1 MTPSQRPPRRT
12 LRRHHRLVPPALDAR
27 LARETL
33 ATLQRME
40 RLQAELVHR
49 GRAVDLHAILAAAW
63 STFGTS
69 AWWVADLR
77 ERELIG
83 DAEGKATGDALGALY
98 RAGGTLGPFR
108 LHRVEGRRANVG
120 RCWRLEC
127 ARG

>member
-1 MTPSQRPPRRT
+1 M
-12 LRRHHRLVPPALDAR
+12 LPALDAR
-27 LARETL
+27 LAHAAL
-33 ATLQRME
+33 STLQRSE
-40 RLQAELVHR
+40 RLLAELVHR

-77 ERELIG
+77 ERGLIG

-98 RAGGTLGPFR
+98 RAGGTLGQYR
-108 LHRVEGRRANVG
+108 LLRVEGRRANVG